1 MSNFA
6 YLIKHSFKHSLYC
19 VVSNYCFSFLPNWQ
33 VFQNQIQSTK
43 GNGESIGDGQ
53 STVVAVVVTVMIVV
67 VVVVVVLVVIAAAAA
82 AAADSLCF
90 NVLLV
95 ALPHSLGQS
104 SLLSLRGR

>member
-82 AAADSLCF
+82 DSLCF

-95 ALPHSLGQS
+95 ALPHSLGQP